1 MAERWRKPIRIE
13 AFESS
18 VDTMRIGDREYRDYE
33 VILSNHEDWER
44 IRTGY
49 VCIQCY
55 EPHETPFP
63 AACPV
68 CGLTAQDQHD
78 RIPVEHAGETWI
90 GSHQSLADELEEL
103 AEKNDRRKFNRQ
115 SSIILPRN
123 VRL

>member
-1 MAERWRKPIRIE
+1 
-13 AFESS
+13 
-18 VDTMRIGDREYRDYE
+18 MRIGDREYRDYE
-33 VILSNHEDWER
+33 VILSNREDWER
-44 IRTGY
+44 IRAGY

-63 AACPV
+63 PVCPV

-78 RIPVEHAGETWI
+78 RIPVEHAGETWL